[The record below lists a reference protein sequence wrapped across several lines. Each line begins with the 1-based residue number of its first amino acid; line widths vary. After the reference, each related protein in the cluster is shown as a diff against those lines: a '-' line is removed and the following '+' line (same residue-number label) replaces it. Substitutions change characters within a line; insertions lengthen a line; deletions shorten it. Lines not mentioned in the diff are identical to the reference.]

1 MHHAEAAPQVRLLA
15 EEEFST
21 APHPTG
27 VWGLVDTG
35 AIPARP
41 GRWGIPRDLAHS
53 LPEHLAMRY
62 KLVPLGLDANTLHLG
77 MADPCNLQAI
87 DDIRLITGFDIDPIG
102 LSEQAVMSAMTTGDC
117 DLAVEELKQ
126 QGRAEILTRMV
137 PIEAG
142 GPLPVL
148 PGDAFLRFPLRSLEM
163 QAHLSGPLAS
173 VQVRQ
178 RFGNANDHPIE
189 ARYIFPLPSTA
200 SVHAFR
206 IMVGERVL
214 EGQIHERGRAR
225 QTYAEGVHSGH
236 RAALVEQ
243 ERENVFTVSVGNLPP
258 GEDLTVELGY
268 VERLGIVDDQ
278 TIFRFPLV
286 VAPRYVPGLPVER
299 ASQGWGT
306 EPDTDQVPDASRIP
320 PPRLHPDVSAGATL
334 HLAVH
339 LQTGGRLPLSLACS
353 QHVVAM
359 RAEGDGLTLTLARE
373 REVLDR
379 DFVLSY
385 QVLAQQAHL
394 ALLTSLTHFLLSV
407 YPPAL
412 GVGGVAATPRDVVVL
427 LDRSGSME
435 GAKIESARRAV
446 LGFLDT
452 LQCEDR
458 FALVAFDSVVETFD
472 APDRAIP
479 LHPLARLPQARSWL
493 ATIDSRGGTQ
503 MAEPL
508 RRVLDLHAEP
518 GRLLCV
524 LVITD
529 GQVGNES
536 ALLAMVQGS
545 ASKARLFTL
554 GIDTAVNDSLLR
566 ELARLGR
573 GTCELVTP
581 GEPLEAS
588 LGRLAREIGHPR
600 VTDLEVVDRGLGLV
614 PESLVPWPLPDLFQA
629 RPVHVLGA
637 RRGSGGVEVRGR
649 LPGTGGPW
657 VAATEPVPTDNPAL
671 AILWA
676 RDRIRALEDR
686 LRLAPSDRERLEG
699 DILALALEHRLL
711 TNDTAFAVVDRSQ
724 IVADGWPLT
733 TVVQPV
739 HLPAGWSEPGS
750 EPGQCFQGFADSMPC
765 LVAYDEVKEISAGEF
780 GALECDEEEEPVS
793 LDRLK
798 DLVDEQPIVR
808 VTNLILA
815 QAVRDGASHFHLEA
829 EERCARVRHRVD
841 GVLHDIMAPPK
852 HVYPALVARFKIM
865 AGLDLAVSRRPQS
878 GTIILRH
885 EGRVYVVEV
894 STCPSRYGERLVA
907 RLRCQDR
914 LTLKLDSLNL
924 TADELQA
931 LCDRLDSRRGWLVVA
946 GPASSGRSTT
956 LLTCAHGL
964 NTGAEAVLVWDDRAQ
979 NCPGMQFLQGPASGG
994 ETGVVAAMRAQ
1005 DPDVLVLGSLD
1016 SVEDARQLAMAV
1028 REGHLALSGLTAPD
1042 PLGALWRLSRFG
1054 GEVASEVSGL
1064 LFQVPVRS
1072 LCENCRYQ
1080 EPKDESAWRS
1090 RGCDDCRMTGYRGSA
1105 MVATFLPFT
1114 DPLRQCLAG
1123 CPTRVELRGWAVQ
1136 IQNRL
1141 QEAAE
1146 RLVRAGRTSANERH
1160 RVVDW
1165 PEDEPQAGSP

>member
-1 MHHAEAAPQVRLLA
+1 MHHDEAAPQVRLLA
-15 EEEFST
+15 EEEFPT
-21 APHPTG
+21 APLPTG
-27 VWGLVDTG
+27 VWGLVDLG
-35 AIPARP
+35 AMPARP
-41 GRWGIPRDLAHS
+41 GRRGIPRDLAHS

-87 DDIRLITGFDIDPIG
+87 DDIRLITGFDIDPVG
-102 LSEQAVMSAMTTGDC
+102 LSEQAVMSALTTGDC
-117 DLAVEELKQ
+117 DLAVEELGR
-126 QGRAEILTRMV
+126 QGRDEILAQMV

-148 PGDAFLRFPLRSLEM
+148 PGDATLRFPLRSLEM

-214 EGQIHERGRAR
+214 EGEVHERGRAR
-225 QTYAEGVHSGH
+225 QTYAEGVRSGF

-243 ERENVFTVSVGNLPP
+243 ERQNVFTVSVGNLPP
-258 GEDLTVELGY
+258 GEDLTVELDY
-268 VERLGIVDDQ
+268 VERLAIVDAQ
-278 TIFRFPLV
+278 TLFRFPLV

-299 ASQGWGT
+299 ASQGSGT
-306 EPDTDQVPDASRIP
+306 EPDTDQVPDASRIT

-373 REVLDR
+373 GEVLDR

-394 ALLTSLTHFLLSV
+394 ALLTSPTHFLLSV
-407 YPPAL
+407 YPPAR
-412 GVGGVAATPRDVVVL
+412 GGSEVAATPRDVVVL

-452 LQCEDR
+452 LHGEDR
-458 FALVAFDSVVETFD
+458 FALVAFDSAVETFD
-472 APDRAIP
+472 ASDRAIP
-479 LHPLARLPQARSWL
+479 LNPLTRLTQARSWL
-493 ATIDSRGGTQ
+493 ATIESRGGTEI
-503 MAEPL
+503 AEPL
-508 RRVLDLHAEP
+508 RRALDMQTEP

-529 GQVGNES
+529 GQVGNDS
-536 ALLAMVQGS
+536 ALLAMVQNS

-588 LGRLAREIGHPR
+588 LGRLAREIGQPR

-614 PESLVPWPLPDLFQA
+614 PESLVPWPLPDLFEA

-637 RRGSGGVEVRGR
+637 RGGAGGVEVRGR
-649 LPGTGGPW
+649 LPGAGGPW
-657 VAATEPVPTDNPAL
+657 IAATEPVPTDNPAL

-711 TNDTAFAVVDRSQ
+711 TNYTAFAVVDRSQ
-724 IVADGWPLT
+724 IVADGSPLT

-739 HLPAGWSEPGS
+739 HLPAGWSEPG
-750 EPGQCFQGFADSMPC
+750 QCFQGFADSMPFA
-765 LVAYDEVKEISAGEF
+765 VADDVVKEISACEA
-780 GALECDEEEEPVS
+780 GALESWDQEEPVA

-829 EERCARVRHRVD
+829 EVRIARVRHRVD

-865 AGLDLAVSRRPQS
+865 AGLDVAVSRKPQS
-878 GTIILRH
+878 GTIRFRH
-885 EGRVYVVEV
+885 EGREYLAEV
-894 STCPSRYGERLVA
+894 STCPSRFGERLVA

-914 LTLKLDSLNL
+914 LTIQLDSLNL
-924 TADELQA
+924 RTDELQA
-931 LCDRLDSRRGWLVVA
+931 LYDRLDSRRGWLVVA
-946 GPASSGRSTT
+946 GPAASGRSTT
-956 LLTCAHGL
+956 LLTCAHRL
-964 NTGAEAVLVWDDRAQ
+964 NTGAEAVLVWDDKAQ

-1005 DPDVLVLGSLD
+1005 DPDILVVGSLD